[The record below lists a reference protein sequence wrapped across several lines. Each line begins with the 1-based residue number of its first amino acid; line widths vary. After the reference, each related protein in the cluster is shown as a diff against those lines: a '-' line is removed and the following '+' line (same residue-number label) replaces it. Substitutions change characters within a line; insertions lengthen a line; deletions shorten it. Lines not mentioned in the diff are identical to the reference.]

1 MILPAIL
8 LHRYEKKKSRC
19 KNRQK
24 YDSAEKSRKKNRRH
38 KNEHGSG
45 KHNDI
50 STIFAFS
57 KKYTT

>member
-24 YDSAEKSRKKNRRH
+24 NDSAEKSRKKRCH